1 MTTAPMRSRDEVIGQ
16 VLEAAREGSSKTNIM
31 YKSFVSFDKLEELLE
46 RLIADDLLEQEKGE
60 ITYRTTQKGLD
71 FLNRL
76 NCCDRKENQVFSINR
91 NDDDGTTGTEHQPDF
106 VRSSLDPMQFD
117 KILVIGLGQLG
128 LPVAKYVKDRGFDVY
143 GYDIST
149 KALERA
155 EKTAGIKKAVN
166 FSGFDVYIICVSTH
180 KQEDMFS
187 PQIEGILSIVQDK
200 ISKEAKDGAL
210 VAIESTIPK
219 GTSKKVF
226 ELLNHRLHVAHAPH
240 RWYALE
246 EKEHGVNQLRVVGG
260 VCDCCLRVAMQF
272 YDGSEKSSFSLLP
285 QSSSLNELESQS
297 DIVTAPMAVG
307 GVGGVG
313 GSAEEKEDSAAL
325 SLSRNDGNTAKKTS
339 LGIPMHP
346 VPDIE
351 IAELTKIIEN
361 AHRYLQ
367 IAFAEDL
374 YLYCQAN
381 NINFAEL
388 RDSLNTKWNVNVLE
402 PREGIGGHCLPKDTK
417 MFLNSSKSIKSKIL
431 ESAIQIDKD
440 YKKYRQTKETDLRK
454 YAASAS
460 KTICQKC

>member
-1 MTTAPMRSRDEVIGQ
+1 MQPLQTTNQDNGKHRNELNWPIQDRF
-16 VLEAAREGSSKTNIM
+16 
-31 YKSFVSFDKLEELLE
+31 YPSFDK
-46 RLIADDLLEQEKGE
+46 
-60 ITYRTTQKGLD
+60 
-71 FLNRL
+71 
-76 NCCDRKENQVFSINR
+76 V
-91 NDDDGTTGTEHQPDF
+91 
-106 VRSSLDPMQFD
+106 
-117 KILVIGLGQLG
+117 LVIGLGQLG

-155 EKTAGIKKAVN
+155 EKTAGIKKAIN

-187 PQIEGILSIVQDK
+187 PQIDGILSIVQDK
-200 ISKEAKDGAL
+200 ISKEARNGAL

-226 ELLNHRLHVAHAPH
+226 EMLNHRLHVAHAPH

-272 YDGSEKSSFSLLP
+272 YDGSEKSSFSLSP
-285 QSSSLNELESQS
+285 QSSSSNELESQS
-297 DIVTAPMAVG
+297 DIEVAPMAVG

-313 GSAEEKEDSAAL
+313 GAGRVGAETGRVAEEKEDSAAL

-431 ESAIQIDKD
+431 EAAIEVDNE
-440 YKKYRQTKETDLRK
+440 YRRRLALSTSHQTVGESLSSRYPDVSKSGERGTGETILEMTSIGK
-454 YAASAS
+454 LVPAPAYSS
-460 KTICQKC
+460 NPINK

>member
-1 MTTAPMRSRDEVIGQ
+1 MRPLQTTDQDQNQTRHKEGYDEKVQ
-16 VLEAAREGSSKTNIM
+16 NYAWM
-31 YKSFVSFDKLEELLE
+31 SF
-46 RLIADDLLEQEKGE
+46 
-60 ITYRTTQKGLD
+60 
-71 FLNRL
+71 N
-76 NCCDRKENQVFSINR
+76 
-91 NDDDGTTGTEHQPDF
+91 
-106 VRSSLDPMQFD
+106 

-155 EKTAGIKKAVN
+155 EKTAGIKKAIN

-180 KQEDMFS
+180 RQEDMFS

-200 ISKEAKDGAL
+200 IAKEAKNGAL
-210 VAIESTIPK
+210 VSIESTIPK

-226 ELLNHRLHVAHAPH
+226 EMLNHRLHVAHAPH

-260 VCDCCLRVAMQF
+260 VCDCCLKAAMQF
-272 YDGSEKSSFSLLP
+272 YDGAVISTIEEQREAIWRTTTRENAPKMSVTAANIRDNGNGSANNSNHNISTATKLGC
-285 QSSSLNELESQS
+285 SSLKSRGNPPPSTTSESKIYS
-297 DIVTAPMAVG
+297 
-307 GVGGVG
+307 
-313 GSAEEKEDSAAL
+313 
-325 SLSRNDGNTAKKTS
+325 SRSRVNSTKNTS

-346 VPDIE
+346 VPEIE

-417 MFLNSSKSIKSKIL
+417 MFLNSSRSIKSKII
-431 ESAIQIDKD
+431 EAAIQADLE
-440 YKKYRQTKETDLRK
+440 YRRYRENRAGITPYVDQ
-454 YAASAS
+454 ASS
-460 KTICQKC
+460 

>member
-1 MTTAPMRSRDEVIGQ
+1 MQPLQTTDQ
-16 VLEAAREGSSKTNIM
+16 NI
-31 YKSFVSFDKLEELLE
+31 SLHQDKLCWPN
-46 RLIADDLLEQEKGE
+46 Q
-60 ITYRTTQKGLD
+60 
-71 FLNRL
+71 
-76 NCCDRKENQVFSINR
+76 DRMWVS
-91 NDDDGTTGTEHQPDF
+91 
-106 VRSSLDPMQFD
+106 FD

-128 LPVAKYVKDRGFDVY
+128 LPVAKYVKERGFDVY

-155 EKTAGIKKAVN
+155 EKIAGIKKAIN

-180 KQEDMFS
+180 KQEDIFS
-187 PQIEGILSIVQDK
+187 PQIEGLLSIVQNK
-200 ISKEAKDGAL
+200 ISKEAKNGAL

-219 GTSKKVF
+219 GTSKKIF
-226 ELLNHRLHVAHAPH
+226 EMLNHRLHVAHAPH

-272 YDGSEKSSFSLLP
+272 YDGSEKSSFSLSP
-285 QSSSLNELESQS
+285 QSSSSSNELESQS
-297 DIVTAPMAVG
+297 DIEVAPMAIGIVG
-307 GVGGVG
+307 GVGAGAR
-313 GSAEEKEDSAAL
+313 AEGAADEKEEDSAAL
-325 SLSRNDGNTAKKTS
+325 SLSRNDGNNTSKKTS

-374 YLYCQAN
+374 YLYSQGN

-388 RDSLNTKWNVNVLE
+388 RDSLNTKWNVNILE

-417 MFLNSSKSIKSKIL
+417 MFLNSSKSIKSKII
-431 ESAIQIDKD
+431 EAAIQVDAE
-440 YKKYRQTKETDLRK
+440 YRMYRGNTQGDNLLDTEIRIATKIEEQR
-454 YAASAS
+454 
-460 KTICQKC
+460 